1 MEIEMIKA
9 ANGVFVPAYERD
21 LPRLAKFKNGEL
33 YTLEAKLT
41 RNPSFTGRCSLFL
54 ISAFSTGA
62 LNMLDTNSLM
72 KRRSLMSFVKI

>member
-41 RNPSFTGRCSLFL
+41 RNPSF
-54 ISAFSTGA
+54 
-62 LNMLDTNSLM
+62 
-72 KRRSLMSFVKI
+72 

>member
-21 LPRLAKFKNGEL
+21 LPRLAKFKTVSCIHWKQNL
-33 YTLEAKLT
+33 PVTHL
-41 RNPSFTGRCSLFL
+41 FTGRCSLFL